1 MEDKEIVQS
10 LKTNPE
16 QGFRMLMARYE
27 QPLYWHIRRLVVSHD
42 DAKDA
47 AQDTFV
53 RIFRSIGQYKEDH
66 SFAAW
71 LYRIATNE
79 ALRLIERRKEP
90 VMDLDKAV
98 SIKALDYFDY
108 SDVEAVRLQQAIH
121 TLPPKQQAAFNY
133 SKFLTQK
140 QIEQVYKI
148 EKQMMNHFQKRMQ
161 GKK

>member
-108 SDVEAVRLQQAIH
+108 SDVEAVRLQQA
-121 TLPPKQQAAFNY
+121 AFNY

>member
-1 MEDKEIVQS
+1 MFNHTTTSDRAIIETLEQS
-10 LKTNPE
+10 QEK
-16 QGFRMLMARYE
+16 GFRMLLAKFQE
-27 QPLYWHIRRLVVSHD
+27 PVYWHIRRLVVSHD

-108 SDVEAVRLQQAIH
+108 SDVEAVRL
-121 TLPPKQQAAFNY
+121 
-133 SKFLTQK
+133 
-140 QIEQVYKI
+140 
-148 EKQMMNHFQKRMQ
+148 
-161 GKK
+161 